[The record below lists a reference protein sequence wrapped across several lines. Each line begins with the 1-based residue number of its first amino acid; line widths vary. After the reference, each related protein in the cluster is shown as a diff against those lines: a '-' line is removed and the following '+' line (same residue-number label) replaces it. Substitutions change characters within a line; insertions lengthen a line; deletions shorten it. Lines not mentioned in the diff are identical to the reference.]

1 MDAFFASIE
10 QRDHAQWQGKPLVV
24 AHDGPRSVVSA
35 ASYEARQYG
44 IRSAMPSVTAKR
56 LCPQLIFAPHRF
68 EVYKEVSHQI
78 MEIFKEHTDLVEP
91 LSLDE
96 AFLDVT
102 VNKQNI
108 VTATEV
114 ARRIKDSIH
123 RSTQLTA
130 SAGVSYNKF
139 LAKIASDYQK
149 PNGLFVIKPSQ
160 GEKFVESLPIERF
173 FGVGK
178 VTLEQMH
185 RLHIYTG
192 KDLKTFSPEALTAQF
207 GRRGLEFYRNARGID
222 LRPVESQ
229 YERLSLG
236 AEVTLDA
243 DTCNL
248 DELRLVIN
256 ELAIEVMQRMRR
268 KQFQGRTVTLKVKY
282 ADFSIRSRSHTL
294 PLPIASET
302 ELKRTAHALM
312 QDIEFLLPVRLLGL
326 SIKHSKG
333 KETDNRQL
341 LLPFDDSWG

>member
-44 IRSAMPSVTAKR
+44 IRSAMPSATAKR
-56 LCPQLIFAPHRF
+56 LCSQLIFAPHRF
-68 EVYKEVSHQI
+68 EIYKEVSHQI

-123 RSTQLTA
+123 RRTQLTA

-268 KQFQGRTVTLKVKY
+268 KQFQGKTVTLKVKY

-312 QDIEFLLPVRLLGL
+312 QDIEFPLPVRLLGL

-333 KETDNRQL
+333 KEIDNRQL